1 MDAMF
6 SLYGLAALV
15 SIVMLV
21 AAGRRRPRRSVDEGP
36 TADPS
41 LRVAL
46 DTVPPGVNNQGM
58 L

>member
-1 MDAMF
+1 MF
-6 SLYGLAALV
+6 SLYGLATLV

-21 AAGRRRPRRSVDEGP
+21 AAGRRRPRRAVDEGP

-46 DTVPPGVNNQGM
+46 DAVPPGVNNQGM